1 MAEDPADKIAEGK
14 LDLVPMIDCIMLL
27 LLFFILTTKF
37 VAEEKAIASLLPT
50 DKGQAP
56 SPATAPVDPPKTIN
70 ICIYPEGMV
79 KGLSKPSEYQKK
91 YDDLKKIVG
100 EVLPTALLRMGGDE
114 PRLIDGNSFSRKGHA
129 GLKSNMDMVHAYIAN
144 ALTQRENASV
154 LAHPGDP
161 RHQRRAAL
169 VADQM
174 DQAIAE
180 LDGHQGV
187 VGDIFQDD
195 LRRVGC
201 GGCLCCGSGARGTL
215 AQGRPQPRGERR
227 AGQEDGL
234 RHRRDHPDR
243 TQDHR
248 DRQPGSRL
256 RQLPADLP
264 GQIAHVGDAGD
275 DHGGGDR
282 Q

>member
-154 LAHPGDP
+154 AGRKEQDP
-161 RHQRRAAL
+161 VVIHCFSGMSWKYAL
-169 VADQM
+169 VAYDAVRDYEGSKMGSKMAKDPTQW
-174 DQAIAE
+174 DNAREVQFAPPRIRNYSSLALGNE
-180 LDGHQGV
+180 LYEIVNMQ
-187 VGDIFQDD
+187 
-195 LRRVGC
+195 
-201 GGCLCCGSGARGTL
+201 
-215 AQGRPQPRGERR
+215 
-227 AGQEDGL
+227 
-234 RHRRDHPDR
+234 
-243 TQDHR
+243 
-248 DRQPGSRL
+248 
-256 RQLPADLP
+256 
-264 GQIAHVGDAGD
+264 
-275 DHGGGDR
+275 
-282 Q
+282 